1 MPDELRFPELVRS
14 LRSLGAAR
22 DATGEL
28 AHDAIF
34 APLMEARR
42 RAAQATGRDA
52 MRLFR
57 GAALATAIET
67 AVVGAASSGARAP
80 AVGRARAAEARELI
94 EPLCRALDA
103 LDALPAGA
111 GPAVPTASE
120 WESWVSQLR
129 RVFSAADAACVR
141 LTALLGTST
150 PDAAPTRWF
159 GARGR

>member
-34 APLMEARR
+34 TPLMEARH
-42 RAAQATGRDA
+42 RAARTSGREA
-52 MRLFR
+52 IRLFR
-57 GAALATAIET
+57 GEALEAAIET
-67 AVVGAASSGARAP
+67 AVVAAASRGARAP
-80 AVGRARAAEARELI
+80 ALGRARAAEARELI

-103 LDALPAGA
+103 LDALPVGA
-111 GPAVPTASE
+111 SASSPTVAE
-120 WESWVSQLR
+120 WEGWVAQLR
-129 RVFSAADAACVR
+129 RVFEAADVACLR
-141 LTALLGTST
+141 LTTLLST
-150 PDAAPTRWF
+150 PAADSTPTRWF

>member
-34 APLMEARR
+34 APLMDARR
-42 RAAQATGRDA
+42 RAARTTGREA
-52 MRLFR
+52 IRLFR
-57 GAALATAIET
+57 GAAIATAIET
-67 AVVGAASSGARAP
+67 AVVSAASNGTRAP
-80 AVGRARAAEARELI
+80 ALGRARAAEARELI

-103 LDALPAGA
+103 LDAIPAGTSA
-111 GPAVPTASE
+111 TEPTAAE
-120 WESWVSQLR
+120 WERWVSQLR
-129 RVFSAADAACVR
+129 RVFSAADVACVR
-141 LTALLGTST
+141 LTTLLSTPT